1 MENII
6 GETYIVVV
14 SGMPGRVNQIWD
26 KFNEPLKNFIRKRI
40 PDEKDVDDVLQEV
53 FLKIHANIESLS
65 DDQKIYAWIYKIT
78 RNAIADY
85 YRRIE
90 KSVDFLE
97 FPEDLAIA
105 QDESVNQNM
114 EIAACLKSMIDNL
127 PEKYKEAVLLTE
139 FQNLTQKELSE
150 RMGLSLSGAKS
161 RVRRGREKLKEMLLD
176 CCHLEFDRLGNVID
190 YKYRSSGCK
199 YC

>member
-1 MENII
+1 MSVCINHIWEKF
-6 GETYIVVV
+6 
-14 SGMPGRVNQIWD
+14 SG
-26 KFNEPLKNFIRKRI
+26 PLKNFIRKRI
-40 PDEKDVDDVLQEV
+40 PNEQDVDDVLQEV
-53 FLKIHANIESLS
+53 FLKIHANIENLS
-65 DDQKIYAWIYKIT
+65 DDQKMYAWIYRIT

-90 KSVDFLE
+90 KSVDLLE
-97 FPEDLAIA
+97 SPEDLAIGH
-105 QDESVNQNM
+105 DEDINQNV
-114 EIAACLKSMIDNL
+114 EIAACLKSMIDSL

-161 RVRRGREKLKEMLLD
+161 RVQRGREKLKEMLLG

-190 YKYRSSGCK
+190 YKHKSSGCK